1 VLTSGAT
8 VGDVVDIVAYA
19 AFELANVYTQAQSDV
34 RYAQRAN
41 NLSDLANTATARTN
55 LGLGTAATQNTGTFL
70 QTANNLSDVTAATA
84 RTNLGLAI
92 GTNVQAWDAD
102 LDTWATKT
110 APSGTVVGTSD
121 SQTLTN
127 KTLTTPVLTT
137 PNITTGLLLN
147 SLAGTSGQ
155 ILTSAG
161 SGFAPTW
168 QTPAASG
175 PTSIELFYFANT

>member
-1 VLTSGAT
+1 LQPAAIGTTVQAYDADLTTLGAGGSGARS
-8 VGDVVDIVAYA
+8 
-19 AFELANVYTQAQSDV
+19 F
-34 RYAQRAN
+34 
-41 NLSDLANTATARTN
+41 
-55 LGLGTAATQNTGTFL
+55 LGLAIGA
-70 QTANNLSDVTAATA
+70 DVQAYDADLTTLGAGGGGA
-84 RTNLGLAI
+84 RSFLGLAI
-92 GTNVQAWDAD
+92 GTDVQAWDAD

-110 APSGTVVGTSD
+110 APSGTVVGTTD

-127 KTLTTPVLTT
+127 KTLTAPVLTT
-137 PNITTGLLLN
+137 PNITTGLLLTGVT
-147 SLAGTSGQ
+147 GTSGQ